1 MNVTSVMLLCN
12 FFLQIYIIILFT
24 FIRFVLWNLMNVY
37 KIWIQVHLVSVLD
50 LVSTYVHRGKL
61 GSHMHPAKISVRLRT
76 YLSFILFHG

>member
-1 MNVTSVMLLCN
+1 MSQVLCYYVTFFYRFTLL
-12 FFLQIYIIILFT
+12 FYLPLF
-24 FIRFVLWNLMNVY
+24 RFVLWNLMNVY

-61 GSHMHPAKISVRLRT
+61 GSHIQPAKISVRLRT